1 MTKSPR
7 RRFFAWR
14 AQARQL
20 AQTTEGEV
28 HAAAIQFRDALD
40 AALIAHHPDQM
51 IRPRYVQPGAEH
63 WAWIME
69 ESIPLPLRV
78 RVVDLETA
86 LDPKAFPDPAIRIN
100 ALLQVFNAIV
110 AGVLVIT
117 KRLQDVFYH
126 VAFDDPD
133 AKVRAWAMHLLAPAK
148 YPPPEDKEGNDV

>member
-28 HAAAIQFRDALD
+28 QTVAIQFRDALD

-51 IRPRYVQPGAEH
+51 IRPRYVEPGAEH

-69 ESIPLPLRV
+69 ESVPLPRRI

-86 LDPKAFPDPAIRIN
+86 LDPTAFPDPAIRIN

-117 KRLQDVFYH
+117 QRLQTMFYH

-133 AKVRAWAMHLLAPAK
+133 ATVRAWAWYLLDPEK
-148 YPPPEDKEGNDV
+148 NNPPPEDKEG